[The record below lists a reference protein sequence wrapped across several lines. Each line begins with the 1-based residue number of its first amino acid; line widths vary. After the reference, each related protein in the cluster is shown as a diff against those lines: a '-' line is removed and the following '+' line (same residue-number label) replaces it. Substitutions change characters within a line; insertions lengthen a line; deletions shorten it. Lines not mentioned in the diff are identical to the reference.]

1 MESVRITHCD
11 NLNQAKINVN
21 GTERLM
27 EVFALVVDDKGT
39 QKMALLACEVY
50 YKESVTKALKRLF
63 PLKFDE
69 MPAPV
74 TEEETKQVAEEA
86 VQKPEGEGEAKPS

>member
-1 MESVRITHCD
+1 MEPVRVTHFD
-11 NLNQAKINVN
+11 HLNQAKINVN

-39 QKMALLACEVY
+39 QKMALLACEPW
-50 YKESVTKALKRLF
+50 YKETVQKTLKRLF

-74 TEEETKQVAEEA
+74 TEEETKQIAEDA
-86 VQKPEGEGEAKPS
+86 VQKPEENGEVKPS